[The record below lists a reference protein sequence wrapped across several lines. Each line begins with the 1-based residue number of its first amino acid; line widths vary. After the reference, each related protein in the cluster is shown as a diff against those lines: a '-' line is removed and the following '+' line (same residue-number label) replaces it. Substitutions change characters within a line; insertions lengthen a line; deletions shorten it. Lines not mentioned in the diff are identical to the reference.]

1 MNDVNPVAKKVLRSL
16 YTYFYSMKQSDEI
29 EKSFHNLILN
39 RHLRKT
45 SENGIKM
52 PFVTGSLGHPF
63 NSTSAEYGHYRGKA
77 EKKLGARKHREDP
90 PL

>member
-1 MNDVNPVAKKVLRSL
+1 MNYHVNLAAKKVVKVLFSVHVL
-16 YTYFYSMKQSDEI
+16 LSMKQSDEI

-52 PFVTGSLGHPF
+52 PFVAGSLGHPF

-77 EKKLGARKHREDP
+77 EKKLGAR
-90 PL
+90 